1 MKRILVL
8 GDSLSEGFLLK
19 DSEAY
24 PALLVDK
31 LRAAG
36 LDFEVTNA
44 SASGGTTEGGLRRLP
59 PHLKHPVDIFILELG
74 VNDAFLGVPVEQI
87 RQNLQQI
94 IDRVKQRNSNA
105 GIVIA
110 GMQLPNYSADDYI
123 RAFGQM
129 YVDLAAKNHAALV
142 PYLLE
147 GVGGN
152 PALSLPDRLHPNAA
166 GQKVLAENVWR
177 VLEPMAREKAS
188 ASNVGGA
195 ATPRPSGH

>member
-1 MKRILVL
+1 
-8 GDSLSEGFLLK
+8 
-19 DSEAY
+19 
-24 PALLVDK
+24 
-31 LRAAG
+31 
-36 LDFEVTNA
+36 
-44 SASGGTTEGGLRRLP
+44 
-59 PHLKHPVDIFILELG
+59 
-74 VNDAFLGVPVEQI
+74 EQI

-177 VLEPMAREKAS
+177 VLEPMAREVSQSKGGSPEPPTGRLTQKAF
-188 ASNVGGA
+188 AS
-195 ATPRPSGH
+195 